1 MDRLDKIT
9 VGAIVV
15 LVAVSIWMIGN
26 AEIATR
32 RQAQLAQNT
41 EEAQDPFAAQM
52 ELDKKIYHDIETA
65 IEQKQFEEGM
75 KRLQDIMKQHPENPM
90 SYVYMARLFLKQG
103 QLREAVHSYR
113 EAIDKN
119 PDYLDNHTPLFI
131 GKEINAAVVEGRE
144 KFGREQRLKPNDS
157 QVGEALKEVYY
168 LQRRLLGGCE

>member
-41 EEAQDPFAAQM
+41 EEAQDPFVAQM
-52 ELDKKIYHDIETA
+52 ELDKKIYHEVQVS
-65 IEQKQFEEGM
+65 IEQGSFEQGM
-75 KRLQDIMKQHPENPM
+75 EKLQEIIKQHPERPM
-90 SYVYMARLFLKQG
+90 SFVYMARLSLKQG
-103 QLREAVHSYR
+103 RLKEAIHNYR

-144 KFGREQRLKPNDS
+144 KFGREQKLKPNDS